1 MLGEGPLLPIGE
13 RVDGDFVG
21 FFEEREWV
29 VEAPIEV
36 IITLSFF
43 ICCEVYYLS
52 IYNNE
57 IIMRC

>member
-13 RVDGDFVG
+13 RVDEDFVLALG

-36 IITLSFF
+36 I
-43 ICCEVYYLS
+43 
-52 IYNNE
+52 
-57 IIMRC
+57 MG